1 MKKYIHISVL
11 CLSVLLLLS
20 ACQLDNNPAPTP
32 TIAPLTDS
40 GDQVAQGDA
49 LPTPTAVAASGNDD
63 SGVSQPQPEGE
74 GGETAATGDAY
85 PAPYPAPGEG
95 TPEAEESPTA
105 EASPD
110 APSDEPSP
118 TSTGEEAPEATETA
132 EATPEASPDA
142 TTEPTAAPTTVPVTP
157 GTTIQHTVT
166 EGEWLLQI
174 SRCYGTSYAA
184 VLQANRNIANPNRI
198 LPGWQV
204 TVPNAGSQG
213 AIIGPPC
220 VLPYVVQPGD
230 TFGALA
236 QRYGTTA
243 AILQLANPG
252 PLLAGETIFVPNIA
266 AEPTPTATPA
276 P

>member
-1 MKKYIHISVL
+1 MKKYILTAVL
-11 CLSVLLLLS
+11 CFSVLLLLS
-20 ACQLDNNPAPTP
+20 ACQLDNDPAPTP
-32 TIAPLTDS
+32 TAAPLADS

-49 LPTPTAVAASGNDD
+49 LPTPTAVALTSGDD
-63 SGVSQPQPEGE
+63 SGVSQPE

-95 TPEAEESPTA
+95 TPGAEDSPTA
-105 EASPD
+105 EASP
-110 APSDEPSP
+110 DEPSP
-118 TSTGEEAPEATETA
+118 TSTGEETPEATETA
-132 EATPEASPDA
+132 EATPEASPEA
-142 TTEPTAAPTTVPVTP
+142 TTAPTVAPTPAPPTVPVTP

-174 SRCYGTSYAA
+174 ARCYGTSYAA

-204 TVPNAGSQG
+204 SVPNAGSQG
-213 AIIGPPC
+213 AVIGPPC
-220 VLPYVVQPGD
+220 VVPYVVQPGD

-243 AILQLANPG
+243 TILQLANPG
-252 PLLAGETIFVPNIA
+252 PLLAGETIFVPNVA
-266 AEPTPTATPA
+266 AAPTPTDTPA